1 MSATTNTHQGTTGI
15 AIVVGT
21 TKDVEDVAADKGE
34 ASVGNKDKGKGKEF
48 QGSDQDTY
56 QEGHPKKTTE
66 AKKKGRKAT
75 LTTLDYAL
83 VTVMD
88 NSHLV
93 VDLGSL
99 RGAQSLTEPKFM
111 SHVKWLQGAATMKA
125 TLYKGNCCVTYM
137 QEHLPLVKVLNQDEL
152 TALTLAN
159 RLSYVMHAPHE
170 DAFKKANQIVKEDG
184 VWLNHVDCA
193 SIETNLAGNQLL
205 PIYLDSEND
214 FFNMMMNVL
223 LQMPLVQSQHKYIDT
238 TLSMVK
244 LVTGNSNLA
253 GILQHKDMSDTLF
266 ELFKSDHSCSCE
278 NTKSGLSMSG
288 IAKWYPTYALGFPE
302 GSHIPAAFKPEYLCL
317 AGKLWEP
324 VSVKCW
330 MTSSLWTGLTSIL
343 IISTRAM
350 HPKGEEDLLPSTV
363 EYWDMMVRRAKADT
377 QLLPSS
383 SVAGESD
390 DTSNV
395 IRALMPAKLK
405 VLKMISCTA
414 CMPNPC

>member
-1 MSATTNTHQGTTGI
+1 MSCPDYTCNILINTRLNNLRKTPVSAIGTKVIVEAISAIEGTTGI

-21 TKDVEDVAADKGE
+21 TKDVEDCGE
-34 ASVGNKDKGKGKEF
+34 QGQGKREGVSRK
-48 QGSDQDTY
+48 SY
-56 QEGHPKKTTE
+56 QEGHPKKLLKPKRRGEGNTVQELPTKPIQE
-66 AKKKGRKAT
+66 LVDGVNHHIAQ
-75 LTTLDYAL
+75 TTLDYAL

-125 TLYKGNCCVTYM
+125 TLYNGSCCVTYM

-193 SIETNLAGNQLL
+193 FIETNLAGNQLL

-223 LQMPLVQSQHKYIDT
+223 LQMPLVQSQHKYMDT

-244 LVTGNSNLA
+244 LFMLHAVRQAIYMLDFLTSPVDF
-253 GILQHKDMSDTLF
+253 QDMSKDV
-266 ELFKSDHSCSCE
+266 
-278 NTKSGLSMSG
+278 
-288 IAKWYPTYALGFPE
+288 PE

-317 AGKLWEP
+317 AVLDDKFFMDWTDQYLDHFHKGNGVNMMEYFA
-324 VSVKCW
+324 
-330 MTSSLWTGLTSIL
+330 SST
-343 IISTRAM
+343 
-350 HPKGEEDLLPSTV
+350 PKEKKI
-363 EYWDMMVRRAKADT
+363 YCH
-377 QLLPSS
+377 QL
-383 SVAGESD
+383 
-390 DTSNV
+390 
-395 IRALMPAKLK
+395 
-405 VLKMISCTA
+405 
-414 CMPNPC
+414 